1 MSNATTQ
8 ITGAAPTAA
17 LTTQNGPQAADPKRW
32 LILAVVALAQLMVV
46 LDRTSAVQ
54 TSQVKGQRGARG
66 HGRHRSRTSLR
77 AAGW

>member
-17 LTTQNGPQAADPKRW
+17 LTTQNGPQAADARRW

-46 LDRTSAVQ
+46 LDRRNTLSTCVSVQ
-54 TSQVKGQRGARG
+54 V
-66 HGRHRSRTSLR
+66 RSLIT
-77 AAGW
+77 A